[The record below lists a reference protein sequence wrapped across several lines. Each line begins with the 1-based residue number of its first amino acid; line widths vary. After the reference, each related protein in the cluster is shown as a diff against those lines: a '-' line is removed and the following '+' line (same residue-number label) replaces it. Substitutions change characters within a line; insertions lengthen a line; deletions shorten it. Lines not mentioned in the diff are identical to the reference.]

1 MGLARAPYANQ
12 VPLWNRAEFLK
23 RPHSPIYRKGM
34 TSGPRRKT
42 GRGGGG
48 GGDNAA
54 PLGGEISSGAAA
66 WGSSG
71 CCPGLSTLHDL
82 TPSCSVQIGQM

>member
-1 MGLARAPYANQ
+1 MLSQQQQP
-12 VPLWNRAEFLK
+12 
-23 RPHSPIYRKGM
+23 YRKGK
-34 TSGPRRKT
+34 TNGPRRKT

-48 GGDNAA
+48 DGDNAA
-54 PLGGEISSGAAA
+54 SLGGEISSGAAA

-82 TPSCSVQIGQM
+82 TPSCSVQTGQM